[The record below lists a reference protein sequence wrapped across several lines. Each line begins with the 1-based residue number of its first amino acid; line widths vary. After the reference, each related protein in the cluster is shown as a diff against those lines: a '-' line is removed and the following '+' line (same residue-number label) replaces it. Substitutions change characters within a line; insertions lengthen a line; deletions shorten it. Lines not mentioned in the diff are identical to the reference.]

1 MARNGK
7 IARLP
12 RVVRE
17 ALNRRLEDGEPGP
30 ALLDWLNALLEAKAV
45 LAREFAGRPVSA
57 QNLSEWR
64 HGGFAEWP
72 RHQDARGW
80 VRSLSEQ
87 AGELAEEADGVPLAD
102 QLAGPVAVAL
112 GRRLGDLMA
121 AESLGPE
128 ERRELLGLARELA
141 QLRRGDHTAARLQLE
156 REAWEMKLA
165 AARAEERTKQALKEA
180 LAMPIGGLPL
190 ELRECLDVARN
201 LEGWP
206 GGRQTGSGTTW
217 SAGREAFSR

>member
-12 RVVRE
+12 RGVRD

-30 ALLDWLNALLEAKAV
+30 ALLDWLNALPEAKAV
-45 LAREFAGRPVSA
+45 LGREFAGRPVSA

-64 HGGFAEWP
+64 QGGFAEWQ

-80 VRSLSEQ
+80 VRTLTEQ

-121 AESLGPE
+121 AETLGPE
-128 ERRELLGLARELA
+128 ERRELLALARELA
-141 QLRRGDHTAARLQLE
+141 QLRRGDHTAARVRLE

-165 AARAEERTKQALKEA
+165 AARAEEQEKQAQKA
-180 LAMPIGGLPL
+180 SWAAAVGGLPL
-190 ELRECLDVARN
+190 ELRVCLDRAQKLKSR
-201 LEGWP
+201 P
-206 GGRQTGSGTTW
+206 GGLDAGSGTSW
-217 SAGREAFSR
+217 SAGREAFSG